1 MASTRRPT
9 YRPARPAARDSG
21 AGPDA
26 GAARGSGAGSGS
38 DGRNPEVI
46 TASKGVPESAAQEKH
61 GSTPKDRTP
70 KAKTPKART
79 PKDAAPS
86 ATTRT
91 ARGQDKPAK
100 APWARLKR
108 QEAKNPGTTA
118 TGAAGAENTG
128 PGKSGPDKSSP
139 DRSSPDNV
147 LAFPE
152 PRGRRIR
159 RNIVVAAC
167 VTAVLVAGLIAA
179 AVYSPVLAVQS
190 VSVTGTKLLKPAQ
203 VQAALKPLLGTPL
216 PQVSG
221 SEVES
226 LLKPLVQIKS
236 VTTQAH
242 PPSVLVV
249 HVQERVPVALV
260 KRGNDYML
268 VDVDGVKLGT
278 TADPTSVKL
287 PLIDGGAGTIGK
299 DLFQATAEVLGA
311 LPANVLA
318 KLSNASAKS
327 VDAVELKLLDGQTV
341 VWGNAGEKELKARVL
356 EALLK
361 MPADPANPVNTY
373 DVSVPRHPVTR

>member
-1 MASTRRPT
+1 
-9 YRPARPAARDSG
+9 
-21 AGPDA
+21 
-26 GAARGSGAGSGS
+26 
-38 DGRNPEVI
+38 VI
-46 TASKGVPESAAQEKH
+46 TASKGVPESAAQEKY
-61 GSTPKDRTP
+61 GSTPKDAAPR
-70 KAKTPKART
+70 ARTPKART
-79 PKDAAPS
+79 PKDAAPRP
-86 ATTRT
+86 TTVK
-91 ARGQDKPAK
+91 ARAQDKPAK

-108 QEAKNPGTTA
+108 QEAKKAGTTA

-139 DRSSPDNV
+139 DRTSPDNV

-167 VTAVLVAGLIAA
+167 VTAALVAGLIAA
-179 AVYSPVLAVQS
+179 AIYSPVLAVQS

-249 HVQERVPVALV
+249 HIQERVPVALV
-260 KRGNDYML
+260 KRGNEYML
-268 VDVDGVKLGT
+268 VDVDGVKLST

-287 PLIDGGAGTIGK
+287 PLIDGGAGNIGK